1 MNARTLR
8 IALATIAAMT
18 LATAAWAQD
27 QDAYLQRYGIAV
39 DGLRNA
45 VATVADD
52 PITARE
58 GIDRAFNALLTLSRD
73 ATGTTLVGAM
83 ERVFERAR
91 TAIANGSAD
100 DLAVQAAVLEG
111 GFQRLAYESAL
122 SAALSGDLERARARL
137 GRVAA
142 DIGFAES
149 DRAAIA
155 DPSQSAS
162 VLRFQVETGIAAV
175 MSTRLAVAREL
186 AATNPGGAY
195 RSLARAYGHFLLVQ
209 DSPRAAGTL
218 NQGFVDAASALVVDD
233 PAGVIAALE
242 QVEAD
247 IAALGV
253 AARERRA
260 SVPGAG
266 VVGEAQPSLL
276 PSVATDAEGAAV
288 DAPGDA
294 PGDALADVAAAEP
307 DDAVADDAAPGT
319 ITEAELTALLLARE
333 EAARRERLD
342 RLEAD
347 LATTGMAAA
356 TRAAHAERLLDA
368 GFESFDAALGAL
380 DGAAA
385 RVVAAAHRGADAD
398 AHAALDDVVATYAAF
413 VAPVLRPRDGVVDT
427 DTIGL
432 FDHLAAARPLRV
444 QDAVVLAG
452 QVEAVR
458 QATAGSASSA
468 IQRGARTT
476 TSVWAGLPRDAL
488 TLAIGLLALIPL
500 FLLNVAFGGGNRHW
514 QAIGVALLLLL
525 VPALYEGLVG
535 LGGVLAALADVDA
548 LLPLAAFSVFSSAA
562 AQTVWATTTLLA
574 VGFATAGLVGI
585 SRQFGLLGGRRGR
598 GGTGRASTGSAKATS
613 ATAGTAATVD
623 WDDEL

>member
-8 IALATIAAMT
+8 LALATIAAIA

-27 QDAYLQRYGIAV
+27 QDAYLQRYGIAI

-73 ATGTTLVGAM
+73 ATGSTLVGAM

-122 SAALSGDLERARARL
+122 TAALAGDLPLARTRL
-137 GRVAA
+137 GRVAS

-155 DPSQSAS
+155 DPTQPAS
-162 VLRFQVETGIAAV
+162 VLRFQIETGIAAV

-218 NQGFVDAASALVVDD
+218 NQGFVNAASALVGDD
-233 PAGVIAALE
+233 PAGVIDALE
-242 QVEAD
+242 GVETD
-247 IAALGV
+247 IAALGM

-266 VVGEAQPSLL
+266 IVGEAQPSLL
-276 PSVATDAEGAAV
+276 PSVATDDERTPLDAPGAEGAA
-288 DAPGDA
+288 D
-294 PGDALADVAAAEP
+294 AAAT
-307 DDAVADDAAPGT
+307 DDAAGVADDAAPGT

-333 EAARRERLD
+333 EAARRERFD
-342 RLEAD
+342 RLAAD
-347 LATTGMAAA
+347 LAAAGMPEPE
-356 TRAAHAERLLDA
+356 RAAHAQRLLDA
-368 GFESFDAALGAL
+368 GFQTFDAVLSAL
-380 DGAAA
+380 DGATA
-385 RVVAAAHRGADAD
+385 RVVAATHRGADAD
-398 AHAALDDVVATYAAF
+398 AHAALDEVATDYAAH
-413 VAPVLRPRDGVVDT
+413 VAPVLRPRDDALDT
-427 DTIGL
+427 ATIGL
-432 FDHLAAARPLRV
+432 LEHLADARPLRV

-452 QVEAVR
+452 QIEAVR
-458 QATAGSASSA
+458 RATAGEVPSA

-476 TSVWAGLPRDAL
+476 TSVWAGLPRDVL
-488 TLAIGLLALIPL
+488 TLVIGLLALVPL

-525 VPALYEGLVG
+525 IPALYEGLVG

-548 LLPLAAFSVFSSAA
+548 LLPLAAFSIFSSAA

-574 VGFATAGLVGI
+574 VLFATVGLIGI

-598 GGTGRASTGSAKATS
+598 SGGGKAPAGSARSTS
-613 ATAGTAATVD
+613 ASSGTAATVD

>member
-8 IALATIAAMT
+8 LALATIAAIA

-45 VATVADD
+45 VATVVDD

-91 TAIANGSAD
+91 TAIANGSGD

-122 SAALSGDLERARARL
+122 SAALAGDLPLARTRL
-137 GRVAA
+137 ERVAT

-149 DRAAIA
+149 DRAAID
-155 DPSQSAS
+155 DPSQPAS

-218 NQGFVDAASALVVDD
+218 NQGFVNAASALVADD

-288 DAPGDA
+288 EAPGDVGA
-294 PGDALADVAAAEP
+294 DA
-307 DDAVADDAAPGT
+307 DATELQGAGADDDAPGT

-333 EAARRERLD
+333 EAARRDQLD

-356 TRAAHAERLLDA
+356 TRAAHAELLLDA
-368 GFESFDAALGAL
+368 GFETFDAALGAL

-385 RVVAAAHRGADAD
+385 RVVAATHRGADAD
-398 AHAALDDVVATYAAF
+398 AHAALDDVAAAYAAF
-413 VAPVLRPRDGVVDT
+413 VAPVLRPRDGALDT
-427 DTIGL
+427 DTDGL
-432 FDHLAAARPLRV
+432 IDHLAAARPLRV

-458 QATAGSASSA
+458 QATAGTEPSG

-476 TSVWAGLPRDAL
+476 TSLWSGLPRDVL
-488 TLAIGLLALIPL
+488 TLVIGLLALIPL

-535 LGGVLAALADVDA
+535 LGGVLAVFAGVDA

-574 VGFATAGLVGI
+574 VVFATVGLIGI

-598 GGTGRASTGSAKATS
+598 GGTGRASTGSAKATG

>member
-8 IALATIAAMT
+8 LALAAIAAIA

-45 VATVADD
+45 VATVGDD

-73 ATGTTLVGAM
+73 ATGSTLVSAM

-122 SAALSGDLERARARL
+122 SAALAGDLPLARARL
-137 GRVAA
+137 GRVAS

-155 DPSQSAS
+155 DPAQPAS

-209 DSPRAAGTL
+209 DSPRAAGTI
-218 NQGFVDAASALVVDD
+218 NQGFVDAASALVGDD
-233 PAGVIAALE
+233 PAGVVAALE
-242 QVEAD
+242 RVEAEVT
-247 IAALGV
+247 ALGV

-276 PSVATDAEGAAV
+276 PSVVTEADEAAV
-288 DAPGDA
+288 DAP
-294 PGDALADVAAAEP
+294 
-307 DDAVADDAAPGT
+307 DDAVAADDANDAVDATLLVEATEPAA

-347 LATTGMAAA
+347 LASTGMAVQAH
-356 TRAAHAERLLDA
+356 AAHAERLLDA
-368 GFESFDAALGAL
+368 GYETFDAALGAL
-380 DGAAA
+380 DGASA
-385 RVVAAAHRGADAD
+385 RVVAASHRGADAD
-398 AHAALDDVVATYAAF
+398 AHAALAEVATAYAAY
-413 VAPVLRPRDGVVDT
+413 VAPVLRPRDSALDT

-432 FDHLAAARPLRV
+432 LDRLADARPLRV
-444 QDAVVLAG
+444 QDAVVLSG
-452 QVEAVR
+452 QIEAVR
-458 QATAGSASSA
+458 QASSGAAPSA

-476 TSVWAGLPRDAL
+476 TTLWSGLPRAVL
-488 TLAIGLLALIPL
+488 TLAIGLLALVPL

-525 VPALYEGLVG
+525 IPALYEGLVG
-535 LGGVLAALADVDA
+535 LGGVLAALAGVDA
-548 LLPLAAFSVFSSAA
+548 LLPLAAFSIFSSAA

-574 VGFATAGLVGI
+574 VVFATVGLIGI

-598 GGTGRASTGSAKATS
+598 GGTAKASAGSARATS
-613 ATAGTAATVD
+613 GTAGTAATVD

>member
-8 IALATIAAMT
+8 LALATIAAIA

-27 QDAYLQRYGIAV
+27 QDAYLQRYGIAI

-122 SAALSGDLERARARL
+122 SAALAGDPLVARTRLER
-137 GRVAA
+137 VAS

-149 DRAAIA
+149 DRAALA
-155 DPSQSAS
+155 DPTQPAS

-186 AATNPGGAY
+186 AASNPGGAY

-218 NQGFVDAASALVVDD
+218 NQGFVDAASALVADD

-247 IAALGV
+247 VAALGV

-260 SVPGAG
+260 SVPGAA

-276 PSVATDAEGAAV
+276 PSVAPDAEDAAAE
-288 DAPGDA
+288 APGDGA
-294 PGDALADVAAAEP
+294 ADAAATESEDAAAE
-307 DDAVADDAAPGT
+307 DAAPGT

-342 RLEAD
+342 RLEAE
-347 LATTGMAAA
+347 LTATGMPA
-356 TRAAHAERLLDA
+356 TARAAHAERLLDA
-368 GFESFDAALGAL
+368 GYETFDAALGAL
-380 DGAAA
+380 EGAAA
-385 RVVAAAHRGADAD
+385 RVVAATHRGADAD
-398 AHAALDDVVATYAAF
+398 AHAALDDVGTAYATF
-413 VAPVLRPRDGVVDT
+413 VAPVLLPRDAALDT
-427 DTIGL
+427 DTLGL
-432 FDHLAAARPLRV
+432 LDHLAEAHPLRV

-458 QATAGSASSA
+458 RATAGDAPSA
-468 IQRGARTT
+468 IQRGARAT
-476 TSVWAGLPRDAL
+476 TSVWSGLPRDVL

-535 LGGVLAALADVDA
+535 LGGVLAATADVDA

-574 VGFATAGLVGI
+574 VVFATGGLVGI

-598 GGTGRASTGSAKATS
+598 GGAGRAANGSARATS
-613 ATAGTAATVD
+613 GTAGTAATVD

>member
-8 IALATIAAMT
+8 LALAAIAAIA

-73 ATGTTLVGAM
+73 AAGTTLVGAM

-122 SAALSGDLERARARL
+122 SAALAGDLPRARARL
-137 GRVAA
+137 ARVAS

-149 DRAAIA
+149 DRAAFA
-155 DPSQSAS
+155 DVSQSAS
-162 VLRFQVETGIAAV
+162 VLRFQVETGVAAV
-175 MSTRLAVAREL
+175 MTTRLAVAREL

-218 NQGFVDAASALVVDD
+218 NQGFVDAASALVADD
-233 PAGVIAALE
+233 PAGVIDALE

-260 SVPGAG
+260 SVPGAA

-276 PSVATDAEGAAV
+276 PSVETDAEDAAV
-288 DAPGDA
+288 RAPDGEV
-294 PGDALADVAAAEP
+294 ADVDATEADA
-307 DDAVADDAAPGT
+307 AVADDGAPGT

-347 LATTGMAAA
+347 LAIAGMAPAS
-356 TRAAHAERLLDA
+356 RAAHAERLLDA
-368 GFESFDAALGAL
+368 GFETFDAALGAL
-380 DGAAA
+380 ESAAA
-385 RVVAAAHRGADAD
+385 RVVAATHRGADAD
-398 AHAALDDVVATYAAF
+398 AHEALDDMVEAYAAL
-413 VAPVLRPRDGVVDT
+413 VAPVLQPRDGALDADT
-427 DTIGL
+427 NGL
-432 FDHLAAARPLRV
+432 FDHLAEAHPLRV

-452 QVEAVR
+452 QIEAVR
-458 QATAGSASSA
+458 QATAGDVPSA

-476 TSVWAGLPRDAL
+476 TSVWAGLPRDVL
-488 TLAIGLLALIPL
+488 TLLIGLLALIPL
-500 FLLNVAFGGGNRHW
+500 VLLNVAFGGGNRHW

-525 VPALYEGLVG
+525 VPALYEGVVG
-535 LGGVLAALADVDA
+535 LGGVLAVFAGVDA

-574 VGFATAGLVGI
+574 VAFATAGLIGI

-598 GGTGRASTGSAKATS
+598 GGTGRASSGSTKATS
-613 ATAGTAATVD
+613 ATAGTAGTAATVD

>member
-8 IALATIAAMT
+8 LALAAIAAIA

-39 DGLRNA
+39 DGLRNT

-122 SAALSGDLERARARL
+122 SAALAGDLTVARTRL
-137 GRVAA
+137 ARVAS

-155 DPSQSAS
+155 DPTQPAS
-162 VLRFQVETGIAAV
+162 VLRFQVETGVAAV
-175 MSTRLAVAREL
+175 MGTRLAVAREL

-209 DSPRAAGTL
+209 DSPRAAGSL

-242 QVEAD
+242 RVEAD
-247 IAALGV
+247 IAALGE

-260 SVPGAG
+260 SVPGAAA
-266 VVGEAQPSLL
+266 VGEAQPSLL
-276 PSVATDAEGAAV
+276 PSVATEPDGAEGDEPADADAEEAAV
-288 DAPGDA
+288 DAG
-294 PGDALADVAAAEP
+294 
-307 DDAVADDAAPGT
+307 VADDGAPGT

-342 RLEAD
+342 RLETD
-347 LATTGMAAA
+347 LAAAGMPAA
-356 TRAAHAERLLDA
+356 TRAAHAELLLDA
-368 GFESFDAALGAL
+368 GYETFDAVLGAI
-380 DGAAA
+380 DAAAA
-385 RVVAAAHRGADAD
+385 RVVAATHRGADAD
-398 AHAALDDVVATYAAF
+398 AHAALDEVAGAYAAL
-413 VAPVLRPRDGVVDT
+413 VAPVVRPGETALDT
-427 DTIGL
+427 ETVGL
-432 FDHLAAARPLRV
+432 LDHLAGTRPLRV

-458 QATAGSASSA
+458 QAAAGAAPSA

-476 TSVWAGLPRDAL
+476 TSLWSGLPRDVL
-488 TLAIGLLALIPL
+488 TLLVGLLALIPL

-535 LGGVLAALADVDA
+535 LGGVLATLADVDA
-548 LLPLAAFSVFSSAA
+548 LLPLAAFSIFSSAA
-562 AQTVWATTTLLA
+562 AQTVWAATTLLA
-574 VGFATAGLVGI
+574 VVFATVGLVGI

-598 GGTGRASTGSAKATS
+598 GAGGKGASRSTKATTG
-613 ATAGTAATVD
+613 TAGTAATVD

>member
-8 IALATIAAMT
+8 LALAAVTAVT
-18 LATAAWAQD
+18 LAAAAWAQD

-73 ATGTTLVGAM
+73 ATGSTLVGAM

-122 SAALSGDLERARARL
+122 SAALGGDLALARARL
-137 GRVAA
+137 GRVAE

-149 DRAAIA
+149 DRAALA
-155 DPSQSAS
+155 DPAQPAS
-162 VLRFQVETGIAAV
+162 VLRFQVETGISAV
-175 MSTRLAVAREL
+175 MGTRLAVAREL

-209 DSPRAAGTL
+209 DSPRAVGTL
-218 NQGFVDAASALVVDD
+218 NQGFVDAASALVAGE

-242 QVEAD
+242 QVELD
-247 IAALGV
+247 VAALGS

-266 VVGEAQPSLL
+266 VAGVAQPSLL
-276 PSVATDAEGAAV
+276 PSVAPDAEGAAL
-288 DAPGDA
+288 DAPDETPADA
-294 PGDALADVAAAEP
+294 DATEALDTEAAAGDTEP
-307 DDAVADDAAPGT
+307 AT

-347 LATTGMAAA
+347 LATAGMPAA
-356 TRAAHAERLLDA
+356 TRAAHAELLLDA
-368 GFESFDAALGAL
+368 GFETFEAALGAL
-380 DGAAA
+380 ESATG
-385 RVVAAAHRGADAD
+385 RVVAATHRGADAD
-398 AHAALDDVVATYAAF
+398 AHAALADATVAYATFA
-413 VAPVLRPRDGVVDT
+413 APVVRPRDAALDIDAV
-427 DTIGL
+427 GL
-432 FDHLAAARPLRV
+432 FERLAEAHPLRV

-458 QATAGSASSA
+458 RATAGATPSA

-476 TSVWAGLPRDAL
+476 TALWAGLPRDVL
-488 TLAIGLLALIPL
+488 TLVIGLLALVPL

-535 LGGVLAALADVDA
+535 LGGVLSALAGVDA
-548 LLPLAAFSVFSSAA
+548 LLPLAAFSIFSSAA

-574 VGFATAGLVGI
+574 VVFATVGLVGI

-598 GGTGRASTGSAKATS
+598 GGAGTASAGKAKATS